1 MSVVGGIVCTSEV
14 FPVAS
19 TAGLLAVTLL
29 LSPFTTVTRVGGS
42 LSLLWVNLGPSHGEW
57 SRRCNGCVVSGPHIT
72 YVVIASKWV
81 KRGRGSGRS
90 SVGAESVKEDERKFT
105 YL

>member
-1 MSVVGGIVCTSEV
+1 MVAVEVGKEATN
-14 FPVAS
+14 
-19 TAGLLAVTLL
+19 LL

-42 LSLLWVNLGPSHGEW
+42 LSLLWVNLGPSHGGW
-57 SRRCNGCVVSGPHIT
+57 WRRCNGCVVSGAHIT
-72 YVVIASKWV
+72 YVVIPSKWV

-90 SVGAESVKEDERKFT
+90 SVGAESVEEDERKFT